1 VTLDPGNISMADI
14 YHKLDDGRILEF
26 RFGQQLDSDNAIWA
40 RNLSDS
46 EKETY
51 RQLKDLG
58 CSDIDIYDQLNQEV
72 NNNAYAQN
80 LNPT

>member
-1 VTLDPGNISMADI
+1 MVEI
-14 YHKLDDGRILEF
+14 YHILDDGRIIEL

-46 EKETY
+46 EKVTY
-51 RQLKDLG
+51 LQLKDLG
-58 CSDIDIYDQLNQEV
+58 CSDIDIYDQLNQKV
-72 NNNAYAQN
+72 NANAYAQN